1 VKVIV
6 TESEHMPSHVEL
18 HVYTDTGLKLIHAR
32 DNDYFPDQGY
42 EPFIAIPLNEPNGPE
57 GLATL
62 SLPRDVYEAIR
73 KRGHTLTD
81 EDWAA

>member
-1 VKVIV
+1 MKVIV
-6 TESEHMPSHVEL
+6 TKCEHMPSHVDV

-42 EPFIAIPLNEPNGPE
+42 EPFIAVTLDEPNGPE

-62 SLPRDVYEAIR
+62 SLPRDVYEALSR
-73 KRGHTLTD
+73 PGTGDGR
-81 EDWAA
+81 